1 VRAPVLEVVEQAC
14 KAVARLDPAVFSG
27 EDCAEIAEV
36 LARAEKTYAGARAR
50 AAARAAA
57 CGAHRS
63 RGFAD
68 GAEWLARQ
76 SGKSRAEAL
85 DELRAGRAL
94 SALPATTAALA
105 AGDISIHEAAEVAR
119 AQQAA
124 PGSEARLLE
133 LAKSSGLSALK
144 EEARS
149 LVLGAPS
156 PEELAARQHRARSFR
171 HWRDAQGMWRFSGA
185 LPPTTGV
192 AIGNRLDAEA
202 ARIRKAA
209 GSRGREEPFEAH
221 AADALVRL
229 LSGEASTCRGRTDLT
244 LVCDL
249 AAFRRGHS
257 HPGETCHI
265 VGGGPA
271 PVSWVRDMAGDAFL
285 KAVLHDGTRIETVA
299 HFGRHIPAKL
309 RTALELGGAP
319 EFRGAVCTEPGCG
332 RRYGLQWDH
341 ANPIANEGIT
351 SFDNLQPLCYQ
362 HHAEKTERDRQAG
375 LLGPVAVPP

>member
-1 VRAPVLEVVEQAC
+1 MRAPVLEVVEQAC

-133 LAKSSGLSALK
+133 LAKSSGLSVLK

-171 HWRDAQGMWRFSGA
+171 HWRDAQGMWRFSGPSH
-185 LPPTTGV
+185 LP
-192 AIGNRLDAEA
+192 
-202 ARIRKAA
+202 
-209 GSRGREEPFEAH
+209 
-221 AADALVRL
+221 
-229 LSGEASTCRGRTDLT
+229 
-244 LVCDL
+244 
-249 AAFRRGHS
+249 
-257 HPGETCHI
+257 
-265 VGGGPA
+265 
-271 PVSWVRDMAGDAFL
+271 
-285 KAVLHDGTRIETVA
+285 
-299 HFGRHIPAKL
+299 
-309 RTALELGGAP
+309 LGLP
-319 EFRGAVCTEPGCG
+319 
-332 RRYGLQWDH
+332 
-341 ANPIANEGIT
+341 
-351 SFDNLQPLCYQ
+351 
-362 HHAEKTERDRQAG
+362 
-375 LLGPVAVPP
+375 